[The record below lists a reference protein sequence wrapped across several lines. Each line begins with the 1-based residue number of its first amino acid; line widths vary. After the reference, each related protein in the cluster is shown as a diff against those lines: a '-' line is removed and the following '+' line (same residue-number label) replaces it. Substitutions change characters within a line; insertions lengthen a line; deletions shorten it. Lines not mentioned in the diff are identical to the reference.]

1 MILVLNLN
9 MAVDKTVYLEEF
21 RRGHIH
27 RFPSALTLPGGKGV
41 NVARVLKTLGEP
53 CLIMG
58 FIAGHNGSWI
68 EENLRRSGFKAE
80 LIRHYSGESRI
91 CYSVADGKGFS
102 TDFNEDGPA
111 VDSASQEKFLS
122 AFEKR
127 LAAASFVSLS
137 GRSVRGLKKRFY
149 RRLAAMARK
158 KGVPFFADL
167 SGAPLR
173 DILSEG
179 AVAVK
184 INNYEFEHT
193 FGLNFS
199 ARALDSVFKK
209 YEPRGLE
216 LMVVTNRHLP
226 FYCRAHQGLF
236 EVSPPSLKNFKT
248 PVGAGDSFMAA
259 LLARRLKNH
268 PLLETLSFC
277 AGAAASDCE
286 TLGAGII
293 SPKAVSKYQKMV
305 RIKEMI

>member
-1 MILVLNLN
+1 
-9 MAVDKTVYLEEF
+9 MAVDKTVYLDEF

-68 EENLRRSGFKAE
+68 EESLLSSGFKTE

-91 CYSVADGKGFS
+91 CYSVADSKGFS

-122 AFEKR
+122 AFERR
-127 LAAASFVSLS
+127 LAGARLISLS
-137 GRSVRGLKKRFY
+137 GRSVRGLKKGFY
-149 RRLAAMARK
+149 RRLAELARK
-158 KGVPFFADL
+158 KSVPFFADL

-173 DILSEG
+173 EILSQG
-179 AVAVK
+179 ATAVK

-199 ARALDSVFKK
+199 ARALDLVFKT
-209 YEPRGLE
+209 YEGRGLE
-216 LMVVTNRHLP
+216 LIVVTNRHMP
-226 FYCRAHQGLF
+226 FYCRASCGLF
-236 EVSPPSLKNFKT
+236 EVRPPSLKNFKT

-259 LLARRLKNH
+259 LLARYLKKR
-268 PLLETLSFC
+268 PLPEMLSFC
-277 AGAAASDCE
+277 AAAAASDCE